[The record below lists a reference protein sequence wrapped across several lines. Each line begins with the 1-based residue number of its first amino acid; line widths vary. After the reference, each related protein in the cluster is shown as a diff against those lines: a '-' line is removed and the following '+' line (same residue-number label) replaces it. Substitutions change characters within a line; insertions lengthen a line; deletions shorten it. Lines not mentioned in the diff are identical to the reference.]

1 MENIELSIVVP
12 IYNVEN
18 YLRECLESLY
28 NIKNIKKEII
38 LVNDG
43 STDGSLKIIK
53 QFEEKYPS
61 ITKVVDKKN
70 GGLSDARN
78 AGAKLAKG
86 DYIYFIDSDD
96 FVDSLKL
103 EEVFIEGKQ
112 RNADVIKGNGVYL
125 KKDKMVKSFE
135 EGIIPDGFYEGREM
149 IKLLHKS
156 KIIRAEVW
164 LSIYKSEFLKKN
176 NITFEKGL
184 IYEDMIFSYKVWLYS
199 NKIFYKDIKFYYY
212 RLREGSIMSSGL
224 NKEKFKHKLKNC
236 KLLLKEVKKKN
247 INISEINNL
256 IVNIVLIGIV
266 KFRYYDKFLINEL
279 SKRITL
285 RLKMR
290 LYLGKIFIKLFN
302 CQEIEV

>member
-103 EEVFIEGKQ
+103 EEVFFEGKQ

>member
-1 MENIELSIVVP
+1 MENIELSIIVP

-43 STDGSLKIIK
+43 SKDGSLKIIK
-53 QFEEKYPS
+53 EFEEKYAF
-61 ITKVVDKKN
+61 ITKVIDKKN

-78 AGAKLAKG
+78 VGAELAKG

-103 EEVFIEGKQ
+103 EEIFFEGKQ
-112 RNADVIKGNGVYL
+112 EKADVIKGNGVYL
-125 KKDKMVKSFE
+125 KKDETIEAFDGE
-135 EGIIPDGFYEGREM
+135 RIPNGFYEGREI
-149 IKLLHKS
+149 IKLLHKN
-156 KIIRAEVW
+156 KTIRAEVW
-164 LSIYKSEFLKKN
+164 LSIYKNKFLKKN

-184 IYEDMIFSYKVWLYS
+184 IYEDMIFSYKVWLSS

-247 INISEINNL
+247 VNISEINSL
-256 IVNIVLIGIV
+256 IVNIVLIGII

-279 SKRITL
+279 SKKITL
-285 RLKMR
+285 KLKMK
-290 LYLGKIFIKLFN
+290 LYLGKIFIKLFS